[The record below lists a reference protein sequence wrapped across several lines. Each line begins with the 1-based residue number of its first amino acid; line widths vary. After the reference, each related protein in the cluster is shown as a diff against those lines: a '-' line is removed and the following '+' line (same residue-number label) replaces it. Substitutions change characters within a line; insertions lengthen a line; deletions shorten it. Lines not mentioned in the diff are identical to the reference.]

1 VCSRAL
7 FLDNDS
13 RPLALFPDERLVEGS
28 AAGVAWVVVVCVVVP
43 EALAAYPEVSA
54 DGRLVPVDTVLN
66 LVAGLGVV
74 KDEALVIFSAAVH
87 DGTEHV
93 VCGKNS
99 EKTSVKIFSVLLDI
113 LAQHKDVVDVG
124 SNHGGHVHDV
134 LAGHHEEE
142 FPVAAIHEALP
153 DALVAHEG
161 LVVHTVVQEQEGGLS
176 SAGADELS
184 LALEHLFDGA
194 FVVVAIDEKVRD
206 EAPVVVVAVLCA

>member
-1 VCSRAL
+1 MT
-7 FLDNDS
+7 FL
-13 RPLALFPDERLVEGS
+13 PDERLVEGS
-28 AAGVAWVVVVCVVVP
+28 AAGVAWVVVVGVVVP

-54 DGRLVPVDTVLN
+54 DGSLVPVYTVLDT
-66 LVAGLGVV
+66 VAGLGVV
-74 KDEALVIFSAAVH
+74 KDEALVVFSAAIH

-142 FPVAAIHEALP
+142 FPVAAIHEALS

-161 LVVHTVVQEQEGGLS
+161 LVVHTVVQEQEGGLA
-176 SAGADELS
+176 SAGTNELS
-184 LALEHLFDGA
+184 LAFEHLFDGA
-194 FVVVAIDEKVRD
+194 FVVVSVDEKVRD